1 VGGMD
6 ELIEPVEA
14 RLTDSAC
21 IQDSRLRRLYDYWLA
36 KKGTRRFPTRADID
50 PLDFPYILG
59 NIMLLDV
66 VRDPLR
72 FRVRVHGTEMVV
84 RAGYELTGKF
94 LDDLPITDYRLYV
107 RERCEGLVRDGEP
120 LLICHNRALDGKTRR
135 YEAIWLPF
143 GDDGETVS
151 MLLCALIYDW
161 QKA

>member
-1 VGGMD
+1 MD
-6 ELIEPVEA
+6 ELIDPVEA
-14 RLTDSAC
+14 RLRDSAS

-36 KKGTRRFPTRADID
+36 KRGTRRFPARADID
-50 PLDFPYILG
+50 PLDFPYLLG

-72 FRVRVHGTEMVV
+72 FRVRVHGTEMVM

-94 LDDLPITDYRLYV
+94 LDDLPISDYRSYV

-120 LLICHNRALDGKTRR
+120 LLIRHNRALDGKARR

-143 GDDGETVS
+143 ADDGDSVS

>member
-1 VGGMD
+1 MG

-14 RLTDSAC
+14 RLTDSGH
-21 IQDSRLRRLYDYWLA
+21 IEDSRLRRLYEYWLA
-36 KKGTRRFPTRADID
+36 KKGTRRLPGRADID

-59 NIMLLDV
+59 NVMLLDV
-66 VRDPLR
+66 VHEPLR
-72 FRVRVHGTEMVV
+72 FRVRVHGTEMVM

-94 LDDLPITDYRLYV
+94 LDDLPITDYRRYV

-120 LLICHNRALDGKTRR
+120 LLIRHNRALDGRTRR

-143 GDDGETVS
+143 ADDGERVS

-161 QKA
+161 QKT

>member
-1 VGGMD
+1 MD
-6 ELIEPVEA
+6 ELIDPIEG
-14 RLTDSAC
+14 RLTNAAEVL
-21 IQDSRLRRLYDYWLA
+21 DSRLRRLYEYWCA
-36 KKGTRRFPTRADID
+36 KKGTRRFPARADID
-50 PLDFPYILG
+50 PLDFPYMLG

-72 FRVRVHGTEMVV
+72 FRVRVHGTEMVM

-94 LDDLPITDYRLYV
+94 LDDLPITDYRRYV

-120 LLICHNRALDGKTRR
+120 LIVRHNRALDGHSRR

-143 GDDGETVS
+143 SDDGQNVS

>member
-1 VGGMD
+1 MD
-6 ELIEPVEA
+6 ELIDPVEA
-14 RLTDSAC
+14 PLTDAADVY
-21 IQDSRLRRLYDYWLA
+21 DSRLRRLYVYWLA
-36 KKGTRRFPTRADID
+36 KKGTRRFPARADVD
-50 PLDFPYILG
+50 PLDFPYVLG
-59 NIMLLDV
+59 HIMLLDV

-120 LLICHNRALDGKTRR
+120 LLIRHNRALDGKRRR
-135 YEAIWLPF
+135 YEAVWLPF
-143 GDDGETVS
+143 GDDDKTVS

-161 QKA
+161 QRS

>member
-1 VGGMD
+1 MG

-14 RLTDSAC
+14 RLTDSAR
-21 IQDSRLRRLYDYWLA
+21 IDDSRLRRLYEYWLA
-36 KKGTRRFPTRADID
+36 KRGTRRFPARTDID

-59 NIMLLDV
+59 NVMLLDV

-72 FRVRVHGTEMVV
+72 FRVRVHGTEMVM

-120 LLICHNRALDGKTRR
+120 LLIRHNRALDGNTRR

-143 GDDGETVS
+143 ADDGERVS